1 MNDTDDTPPNGDRIF
16 PLTEYYD
23 EGNEDFDPE
32 DEDEY
37 DYSYVPASKII
48 PKKTQEIKSDTS
60 SESGD
65 EFILDSSDD
74 EKEGGYKRRSRSKR
88 SRIKRSRSKR
98 SRSKRNR
105 SKRNRSKRSRR
116 KTNKIHIKKKYN

>member
-32 DEDEY
+32 DEDEN
-37 DYSYVPASKII
+37 DYSYVPVSKFI
-48 PKKTQEIKSDTS
+48 PKKTQEIKPDTS
-60 SESGD
+60 SETSD

-74 EKEGGYKRRSRSKR
+74 EKGGGYKRRSRSKR
-88 SRIKRSRSKR
+88 SRSKR
-98 SRSKRNR
+98 SRSKRRYSKRSR
-105 SKRNRSKRSRR
+105 SKRRHSKRSRR